1 MSQVQN
7 SLLITETIW
16 EMVESDQNGLR
27 DLLQREE
34 RFDIKELGPVI
45 LEI

>member
-7 SLLITETIW
+7 SLLIAETIW

-27 DLLQREE
+27 DLLSKGKKDLTSKSWAQ
-34 RFDIKELGPVI
+34 
-45 LEI
+45 

>member
-7 SLLITETIW
+7 SLLITESIW

-27 DLLQREE
+27 DLLSKGKKDLTSTSWDQ
-34 RFDIKELGPVI
+34 
-45 LEI
+45 